1 MANDSYQIYHE
12 QCTRLAETM
21 VVKFDVSAVATNRYL
36 TLVGIPVEADR
47 RTWRYY
53 MNMAGLYH
61 SSNRLMRVQSL
72 DTREMIDFTVENLE
86 IHRATARGYAYGTAK
101 YNELLAAN
109 PKQESLIL
117 GILNPIDIDEAI
129 AAPEYTVLYLD
140 PTLVEAAED
149 NLKELIQDS
158 IIALMDRWHVAMYSE
173 IDDLYDAGRIIVLGA
188 FMTDMVFSARL
199 RNDRT
204 HRAHSFFIQQYLARY
219 GRLDKFMDAMM
230 PNQQQFFY
238 RNLVHFH
245 KYPGHQDSFEWLT
258 DKVMADRNLP
268 LADHRLLQNESAM
281 PDNLSPEIELGR
293 SELTRQYA
301 GVPDTR
307 VSVDRVV
314 AKQARLATMNRF
326 VEDIN
331 KKSTVELM
339 TLAKS
344 NIATTKVLESSVW
357 DLKDSL
363 PLKLEDM
370 LISNWFYL
378 AKVGKYRAL
387 TPFVDQR
394 TGEAS
399 QLEPLD
405 AFIVFLY
412 CFNRANGLEL
422 PIVPTITANHIVK
435 DTVPTTQQM
444 YDMVSGKHFTLKT
457 ARIIHDMIPEVG
469 TIVSTE
475 SFYDT
480 IYKVWDGALNQFNYA
495 STRGHYKARA
505 EIEIMALYMFNDV
518 GVDLADTPGQT
529 MEQWLHSRGLDV
541 LLEYTGL
548 EYDAVW
554 TDLLSKATGA
564 DLNTTLSLAYIH
576 RAMIGVMERLS
587 SYSVQ
592 FVREINEGPLKALAN
607 KWMWPG
613 DSDGSATG
621 IGYVALPKVG
631 LVGSKGD
638 GRGRIAAEINLN
650 QIVERKSNPH
660 GSSYIPIGIQLMSS
674 GEVSHKSE
682 MAISSMWI
690 QSPPPPIPRDITG
703 ETYDSD
709 VTLLPVYPDG
719 RPIGEFLLN
728 RVLLGLNLPGT
739 SGEDISTAIAVKTL
753 SGINPPATVP
763 ELHLAYAIPM
773 LDLGGFIA
781 DIGPDDEWIGKALP
795 VKVLSGLNLPT
806 SD

>member
-1 MANDSYQIYHE
+1 MANDAYQIYHE
-12 QCTRLAETM
+12 QCSRLADTM

-36 TLVGIPVEADR
+36 TLVGIPVEADK

-101 YNELLAAN
+101 YNDLVAAN

-117 GILNPIDIDEAI
+117 GILNPVDIDEAI
-129 AAPEYTVLYLD
+129 AAPEYTILWMD
-140 PTLVEAAED
+140 PELVEAAED
-149 NLKELIQDS
+149 NLQELIQDDIMS
-158 IIALMDRWHVAMYSE
+158 FMDRWHVEMYSE
-173 IDDLYDAGRIIVLGA
+173 IEDLYDAGRIIVLGA
-188 FMTDMVFSARL
+188 YLTDMIFSARL
-199 RNDRT
+199 RNERT

-230 PNQQQFFY
+230 PSQQQFFY

-245 KYPGHQDSFEWLT
+245 KYPGHRDSFEWLT

-268 LADHRLLQNESAM
+268 LADHTLLQNESEM
-281 PDNLSPEIELGR
+281 PDNLSPAIEMGR
-293 SELTRQYA
+293 RELTRQYA

-331 KKSTVELM
+331 KNSTVNLM

-344 NIATTKVLESSVW
+344 NVVTTKVLESSVW
-357 DLKDSL
+357 DLKDAL

-370 LISNWFYL
+370 LISNWFYM
-378 AKVGKYRAL
+378 AKTGRYRAL

-412 CFNRANGLEL
+412 CFNRANGLEV
-422 PIVPTITANHIVK
+422 PVVPTITANHILK
-435 DTVPTTQQM
+435 EKVPTTQDM
-444 YDMVSGKHFTLKT
+444 YNMISGKHFTLKT
-457 ARIIHDMIPEVG
+457 AKIIHDMIPEVG

-480 IYKVWDGALNQFNYA
+480 VYKIWDGALNQFNYA

-529 MEQWLHSRGLDV
+529 MDQWLHSRGLDV
-541 LLEYTGL
+541 LLEYNGL

-576 RAMIGVMERLS
+576 RAMIGIMERLS

-607 KWMWPG
+607 RWVWPG

-621 IGYVALPKVG
+621 VGYLAQPKVG
-631 LVGSKGD
+631 LIRSKGD
-638 GRGRIAAEINLN
+638 GRGGIPVEINTN
-650 QIVERKSNPH
+650 QIVDRKGNVK
-660 GSSYIPIGIQLMSS
+660 GDSYYPIGIQFLSS
-674 GEVSHKSE
+674 GEVSHRSE
-682 MAISSMWI
+682 VAISSMWI
-690 QSPPPPIPRDITG
+690 QSPPLPTPRDITG
-703 ETYDSD
+703 EAYDSD
-709 VTLLPVYPDG
+709 VILKPVYPDG

-728 RVLLGLNLPGT
+728 RNLPGLNLPGT
-739 SGEDISTAIAVKTL
+739 TGEDIGTAITVKAL
-753 SGINPPATVP
+753 SGINPPTTVP
-763 ELHLAYAIPM
+763 PLHLEYAIPM
-773 LDLGGFIA
+773 VHLGGFLA
-781 DIGPDDEWIGKALP
+781 DNGPDDEWIGKAFP
-795 VKVLSGLNLPT
+795 VKVLSGLNLPA

>member
-1 MANDSYQIYHE
+1 MANDSYQIYEE

-21 VVKFDVSAVATNRYL
+21 VIKFEVSAVATNHYL
-36 TLVGIPVEADR
+36 TLVGIPVDADK

-53 MNMAGLYH
+53 MNIAGLYH

-117 GILNPIDIDEAI
+117 GILNPVDIDEAI
-129 AAPEYTVLYLD
+129 AAPEYTILWMD
-140 PTLVEAAED
+140 PELVEEAED
-149 NLKELIQDS
+149 NLRELIQED
-158 IIALMDRWHVAMYSE
+158 ILAFMGRWHVEMYSE
-173 IDDLYDAGRIIVLGA
+173 TEDLYDAARIGILGSY
-188 FMTDMVFSARL
+188 MLSMIESARL

-219 GRLDKFMDAMM
+219 GRLDKFLDAML
-230 PNQQQFFY
+230 PIQSQFFY
-238 RNLVHFH
+238 RNAPHFH

-258 DKVMADRNLP
+258 DTVMAERNLP
-268 LADHRLLQNESAM
+268 LADHTLLQNESTM
-281 PDNLSPEIELGR
+281 PDSLSPTIELR
-293 SELTRQYA
+293 RQELTRQYA

-307 VSVDRVV
+307 VSVERVV
-314 AKQARLATMNRF
+314 AKQARLATLNRL
-326 VEDIN
+326 VEDVN
-331 KKSTVELM
+331 KNETVELM

-344 NIATTKVLESSVW
+344 NLATTKVLESSVW
-357 DLKDSL
+357 DLKDAL

-370 LISNWFYL
+370 LISNWFYM
-378 AKVGKYRAL
+378 AKKGRYRAL

-412 CFNRANGLEL
+412 CFNKANGLDV
-422 PIVPTITANHIVK
+422 PVVPTITANYILK
-435 DTVPTTQQM
+435 ERVPTSQQM
-444 YDMVSGKHFTLKT
+444 YDIVSGKYFSIKT
-457 ARIIHDMIPEVG
+457 AKIIRDMIPEVG

-505 EIEIMALYMFNDV
+505 EIEIMALYMFQDV

-592 FVREINEGPLKALAN
+592 FVREINEGPLRALAN
-607 KWMWPG
+607 RWVWPG

-621 IGYVALPKVG
+621 VGYLAQPKVT
-631 LVGSKGD
+631 LISSKGE
-638 GRGRIAAEINLN
+638 GRGRIATEINRN
-650 QIVERKSNPH
+650 EIVSRKGNAH
-660 GSSYIPIGIQLMSS
+660 GSSYYPIGIQYLSS
-674 GEVSHKSE
+674 SEVSHSSQI
-682 MAISSMWI
+682 AISTVWI
-690 QSPPPPIPRDITG
+690 QAPPPRMARDITG
-703 ETYDSD
+703 EVYDSI
-709 VTLLPVYPDG
+709 VTLNPIYPDG

-728 RVLLGLNLPGT
+728 RNLPGLNLPGT
-739 SGEDISTAIAVKTL
+739 TGEDIGTAITVKAL
-753 SGINPPATVP
+753 SGINPPVSVP
-763 ELHLAYAIPM
+763 PLHLEYAIPM
-773 LDLGGFIA
+773 LNLGGFLTEN
-781 DIGPDDEWIGKALP
+781 GPDDEWIGKALP
-795 VKVLSGLNLPT
+795 VKVLSGLNLPA
-806 SD
+806 SG